1 MIGFECVTFCN
12 IIYFSLF
19 ILCYNMR
26 MTTPWNKI
34 KAEYLQGVP
43 PRELAIKYNISA
55 NTIHNKFSLDGT
67 TKKAREIQSSLQDE
81 IREKIEKASSKV
93 IDRLFEIVGDSDA
106 TNSDVVAAAR
116 AILDVS
122 GLKSQKVEATV
133 TELPVIKDDI

>member
-1 MIGFECVTFCN
+1 M
-12 IIYFSLF
+12 S
-19 ILCYNMR
+19 

-93 IDRLFEIVGDSDA
+93 IDRLFNIVESDEA
-106 TNSDVVAAAR
+106 NNSDIVAAAR

-122 GLKSQKVEATV
+122 GLKSQKLETTI

>member
-1 MIGFECVTFCN
+1 MAKRAVE
-12 IIYFSLF
+12 FSF
-19 ILCYNMR
+19 
-26 MTTPWNKI
+26 
-34 KAEYLQGVP
+34 
-43 PRELAIKYNISA
+43 
-55 NTIHNKFSLDGT
+55 DGT

-93 IDRLFEIVGDSDA
+93 IDRLFNIVESDEA
-106 TNSDVVAAAR
+106 NNSDVVAAAR

>member
-1 MIGFECVTFCN
+1 
-12 IIYFSLF
+12 
-19 ILCYNMR
+19 

-34 KAEYLQGVP
+34 KAEYLQGVAP
-43 PRELAIKYNISA
+43 KELAAKYKINASA
-55 NTIHNKFSLDGT
+55 IHTKFNKDGT
-67 TKKAREIQSSLQDE
+67 TRKLRELTSNLQDE

-93 IDRLFEIVGDSDA
+93 IDRLFKIVEADDA

>member
-1 MIGFECVTFCN
+1 
-12 IIYFSLF
+12 
-19 ILCYNMR
+19 

-43 PRELAIKYNISA
+43 PRELADKYKISA

-67 TKKAREIQSSLQDE
+67 TKKAREIQSNLQEE
-81 IREKIEKASSKV
+81 IKDKIEHAASLAIK
-93 IDRLFEIVGDSDA
+93 RLTEMLESAETKDA
-106 TNSDVVAAAR
+106 DLVAATR

-122 GLKSQKVEATV
+122 GLKSQKLETTI